1 VIALLGAT
9 GYTGKLVAAELARR
23 QLPHRLGARNPEKL
37 ATVPSDA
44 ERCVLDVGEAARLD
58 AFLDGADALIS
69 TVGPFQRLGMP
80 VVEAA
85 VRNGV
90 GYVDS
95 TGEQEFMTEVYERY
109 ADAEV
114 AVVPGCGFD
123 FIPGDLTAAVA
134 IGDLAG
140 PPTEVAVHTAAM
152 TIPSRGTA
160 RTTVEMADMLAVD
173 DVHVRRVPFPD
184 RVRAAVEVP
193 FGDVALARHAQ
204 GARVV
209 TTLVMP
215 PAVASVVRRL
225 PPLLSRL
232 GPLVERL
239 PEGPPE
245 AIRRRARFQVLAEA
259 IGPEGRRAVYCEGR
273 DVYGLTARFLV
284 EAAQRLSGKGAMAPA
299 EALDPEPFLQA
310 VTGDDDHGAFTWR
323 RMRADS

>member
-9 GYTGKLVAAELARR
+9 GYTGKLVAAELTRR
-23 QLPHRLGARNPEKL
+23 RVPHRLGARSPERL
-37 ATVPSDA
+37 AAVPSDG
-44 ERCVLDVGEAARLD
+44 ERFVLDVGEAARLD

-69 TVGPFQRLGMP
+69 TVGPFQRLGLP

-85 VRNGV
+85 VRNRV

-95 TGEQEFMTEVYERY
+95 TGEQEFMSEVYERF
-109 ADAEV
+109 ADADV
-114 AVVPGCGFD
+114 PLVPGCGFD

-134 IGDLAG
+134 LADLGG
-140 PPTEVAVHTAAM
+140 PATEVAVHTRAI
-152 TIPSRGTA
+152 TVPSRGTA
-160 RTTVEMADMLAVD
+160 RTAVEMADSLAVENPR
-173 DVHVRRVPFPD
+173 VRRVAFPD
-184 RVRAAVEVP
+184 GVRSAIEFP
-193 FGDVALARHAQ
+193 FGERALARHAG

-209 TTLVMP
+209 TTIAMP
-215 PAVASVVRRL
+215 AAAASLARWVAPA
-225 PPLLSRL
+225 LSRL

-259 IGPEGRRAVYCEGR
+259 IGPGGRRAVYCEGR

-299 EALDPEPFLQA
+299 EALDPEPFLQG
-310 VTGDDDHGAFTWR
+310 VSGDDDHGAFTWR
-323 RMRADS
+323 RV